1 MSKLRLDKIISSSAF
16 VSRRE
21 AAEMIRR
28 GAVTV
33 DGAVPASGA
42 EKYDPAVSLIL
53 INGIPADYREHRYIM
68 MNKPAG
74 VLSATEDLRDR
85 TVADLLREPYSKMGL
100 FPAGRLDK
108 DAEGLMLLTDDGDF
122 AHRVIS
128 PGKKVFKRY
137 YAEVSGIL
145 TESDKAA
152 VEAGIEL
159 NDMVCL
165 PGRLEIAG
173 PEQCYIEICEGKFHQ
188 VKRMLGSL
196 GKPVKYLKR
205 VSIGG
210 LRLPEQM
217 KPGEYREMSPEEAN
231 LVFQDRE
238 K

>member
-100 FPAGRLDK
+100 FPEMCIRDSDQYPLIAETAVLYIANKPCHAFFRKEGFKASAGVY
-108 DAEGLMLLTDDGDF
+108 
-122 AHRVIS
+122 VIKS
-128 PGKKVFKRY
+128 
-137 YAEVSGIL
+137 
-145 TESDKAA
+145 ESDC
-152 VEAGIEL
+152 I
-159 NDMVCL
+159 
-165 PGRLEIAG
+165 
-173 PEQCYIEICEGKFHQ
+173 
-188 VKRMLGSL
+188 
-196 GKPVKYLKR
+196 
-205 VSIGG
+205 
-210 LRLPEQM
+210 
-217 KPGEYREMSPEEAN
+217 
-231 LVFQDRE
+231 
-238 K
+238 